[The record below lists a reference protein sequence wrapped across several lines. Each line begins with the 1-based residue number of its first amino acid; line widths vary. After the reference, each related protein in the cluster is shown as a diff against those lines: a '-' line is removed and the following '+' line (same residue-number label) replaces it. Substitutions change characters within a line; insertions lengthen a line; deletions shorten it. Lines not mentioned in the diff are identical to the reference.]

1 VSFGEDLHLRT
12 LFVAENGEDLMRRVF
27 DPDSVYDMEVCI
39 DGERIVVGELQVD
52 STGVI
57 RFVTSDE
64 NILEQVNE
72 DGKTV
77 LVKRKWK

>member
-1 VSFGEDLHLRT
+1 
-12 LFVAENGEDLMRRVF
+12 MRRIF
-27 DPDSVYDMEVCI
+27 DPDNIYNLEVEI

-64 NILEQVNE
+64 NIVERADA
-72 DGKTV
+72 DGKFG
-77 LVKRKWK
+77 LMKREWK